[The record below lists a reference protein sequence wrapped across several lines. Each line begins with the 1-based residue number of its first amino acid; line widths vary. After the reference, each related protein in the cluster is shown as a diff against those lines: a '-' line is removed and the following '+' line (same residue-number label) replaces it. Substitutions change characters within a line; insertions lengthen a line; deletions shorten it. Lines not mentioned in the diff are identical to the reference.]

1 MVMLVITL
9 AGGECE
15 VCWVFVSVL
24 IHATTVFM
32 TYERD
37 RLEQSSAFT
46 LKVMRVDM

>member
-9 AGGECE
+9 AGGEGE

-24 IHATTVFM
+24 IHVTTAFM
-32 TYERD
+32 ICERD
-37 RLEQSSAFT
+37 WLKLSSAFT